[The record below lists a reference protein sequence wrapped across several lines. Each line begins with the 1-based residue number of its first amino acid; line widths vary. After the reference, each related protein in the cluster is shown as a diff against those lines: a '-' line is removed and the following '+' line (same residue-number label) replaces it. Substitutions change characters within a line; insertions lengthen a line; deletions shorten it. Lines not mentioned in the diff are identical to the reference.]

1 MIIQSATTNRVPSN
15 TESLKV
21 NRTFEE
27 LESQTPNQL
36 GADEVSISPEA
47 VQLYKDSIMNA
58 TKEALHNSGII
69 LTDYRTMISGKLPS
83 TYGELKDDG
92 EYERVYQTVSE
103 KADSLLK
110 AYAQSYDE
118 IIKGHSEGS
127 RETYI
132 ADESSENGFRKQT
145 ADEELSELDKAY
157 DQLSSEFE
165 SDNSKKIIS
174 ALSEHAKLVKEASA
188 GRAKI
193 ASSSADALSERKAQL
208 SKLPTDLRQKLIDAS
223 NSFKS
228 QYSQKTDGIDV
239 GSILKGISIFG
250 SGVNSKSSDA

>member
-1 MIIQSATTNRVPSN
+1 MNGMLTAAIVVTVVLVAVIVVLW
-15 TESLKV
+15 LKY
-21 NRTFEE
+21 RDLKT
-27 LESQTPNQL
+27 QTDI
-36 GADEVSISPEA
+36 AK
-47 VQLYKDSIMNA
+47 KDLQERESIMQKEA
-58 TKEALHNSGII
+58 LIKAKEALHNSGII

-103 KADSLLK
+103 KGDSLLK
-110 AYAQSYDE
+110 AYAESYDE

>member
-1 MIIQSATTNRVPSN
+1 
-15 TESLKV
+15 
-21 NRTFEE
+21 
-27 LESQTPNQL
+27 
-36 GADEVSISPEA
+36 
-47 VQLYKDSIMNA
+47 MNA

-103 KADSLLK
+103 KGDSLLK
-110 AYAQSYDE
+110 ASYDE